1 MSDARLT
8 VCMFDNERVRGGA
21 EEHLLCLLRGFDRR
35 RFRPLLVCPVE
46 LLALLRPE
54 LPEDVAVLPLGLYS
68 HRQFGLMWELSSFLR
83 REHVDVLHSHGFRP
97 SLLASPVGR
106 WAGVPVTVETP
117 HVREYWRKGWKA
129 NYTVDRVASRL
140 VDRYI
145 AVSEANKK
153 YLVDEKKLSAK
164 KVTVIRNGCDI
175 ARFAALPV
183 VDAGLKSRAGFAES
197 DPVLVVAAR
206 LEPQKGHSVL
216 LRAMAVLKVEF
227 PSLRL
232 VMLGDG
238 SLRGQLQNEAR
249 ELGLENSVLMPGHSP
264 DVRQWISIADVC
276 VLPSFAEGLPLFAI
290 ECLAMQ
296 RPMVASDVDGT
307 PEIVV
312 DGETGLTVPPGDVAA
327 LALAIA
333 CLLRDPARAAQLASN
348 GAKWVREQF
357 TLERQIRETEE
368 LYGELWHVKTGQP
381 LPPGTAQELEAEVHG
396 E

>member
-8 VCMFDNERVRGGA
+8 ICMFDNERVRGGA
-21 EEHLLCLLRGFDRR
+21 EEHMLCLLRGLDRR
-35 RFRPLLVCPVE
+35 RFRPLLVCPTE
-46 LLALLRPE
+46 MHALLQPE

-129 NYTVDRVASRL
+129 NYAVDRVASRV

-175 ARFAALPV
+175 ERFAALPA
-183 VDAGLKSRAGFAES
+183 VDAGLKSRAGFAEG

-227 PSLRL
+227 PRLRL
-232 VMLGDG
+232 VLLGDG
-238 SLRGQLQNEAR
+238 SLRGELENEAR
-249 ELGLENSVLMPGHSP
+249 ELGLENSVHMPGHSP
-264 DVRQWISIADVC
+264 DVRQWMSIADVC

-312 DGETGLTVPPGDVAA
+312 DGETGLTVPAGDVAA

-333 CLLRDPARAAQLASN
+333 CLLRDPARAAGMACN

-368 LYGELWHVKTGQP
+368 LYAELWQGKTGRP
-381 LPPGTAQELEAEVHG
+381 LPARTEFDAEVHG
-396 E
+396 

>member
-1 MSDARLT
+1 MSEARLT

-21 EEHLLCLLRGFDRR
+21 EEHMLCLLRGLDRR
-35 RFRPLLVCPVE
+35 RFRPLLVCPAE

-54 LPEDVAVLPLGLYS
+54 LPDDVAVLPLALYS
-68 HRQFGLMWELSSFLR
+68 HRQFGLMWELSSFFR

-106 WAGVPVTVETP
+106 WAGVPVNIETP

-129 NYTVDRVASRL
+129 NYTVDRVAGRL
-140 VDRYI
+140 VDHYI

-153 YLVDEKKLSAK
+153 YLVDEKKLPAK
-164 KVTVIRNGCDI
+164 KVTVIRNGCGI
-175 ARFAALPV
+175 ERFAAPAV
-183 VDAGLKSRAGFAES
+183 VPAGLKTRAGFAES

-216 LRAMAVLKVEF
+216 LRAMASLKAEF

-232 VMLGDG
+232 IMLGDG
-238 SLRGQLQNEAR
+238 SLREQLQNEAR
-249 ELGLENSVLMPGHSP
+249 GLGIESSIHMPGHSS
-264 DVRQWISIADVC
+264 DVRQWMSIADVC

-296 RPMVASDVDGT
+296 RPMVASAVDGT

-327 LALAIA
+327 LATAIA
-333 CLLRDPARAAQLASN
+333 RLLRDPIRAAQLAAN
-348 GAKWVREQF
+348 GAKWVCERF

-368 LYGELWHVKTGQP
+368 LYEELWQAKTGKP
-381 LPPGTAQELEAEVHG
+381 LPQRTEQVEIHG
-396 E
+396 

>member
-1 MSDARLT
+1 MSDARMT

-21 EEHLLCLLRGFDRR
+21 EEHMLCLLRGLDRR

-83 REHVDVLHSHGFRP
+83 REHVDVLHAHGFRP

-183 VDAGLKSRAGFAES
+183 VDSGLKSRAGFADG

-227 PSLRL
+227 HSLRL

-238 SLRGQLQNEAR
+238 SLRGQLKNEAR
-249 ELGLENSVLMPGHSP
+249 KLGLENSVLMPGHSP
-264 DVRQWISIADVC
+264 DVRQWMSIADIC

-296 RPMVASDVDGT
+296 RPMVATDVDGT

-312 DGETGLTVPPGDVAA
+312 DGETGLTVPPGDVAP

-368 LYGELWHVKTGQP
+368 LYAELWHVKTGRL
-381 LPPGTAQELEAEVHG
+381 LPARTEQELEAKVDG